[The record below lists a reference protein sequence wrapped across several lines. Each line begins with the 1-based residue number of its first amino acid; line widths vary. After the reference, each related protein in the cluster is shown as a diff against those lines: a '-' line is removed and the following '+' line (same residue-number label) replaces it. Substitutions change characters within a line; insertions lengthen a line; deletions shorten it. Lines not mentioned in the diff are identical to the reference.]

1 MGGVSSPAAKP
12 GPVFRPVPWSRVAR
26 ASQRDGSLEGHL
38 GRPVGGD
45 RAFWRR
51 KDRAVSG
58 GLLRLAPA
66 LDRGLSLDCVDAA
79 RASGAD
85 PAPVEDDGDDDGAGE
100 REQRIAA
107 GEVDE

>member
-1 MGGVSSPAAKP
+1 MTPVAANDGCSRSAHGSPSQNAGMAP
-12 GPVFRPVPWSRVAR
+12 GTAEH
-26 ASQRDGSLEGHL
+26 ASPHRQGQTDEEST
-38 GRPVGGD
+38 VY
-45 RAFWRR
+45 
-51 KDRAVSG
+51 AVDVD
-58 GLLRLAPA
+58 APA
-66 LDRGLSLDCVDAA
+66 LDGGLPLDCVDAA